1 MPKTKRTLLTLITAI
16 SLAGLAACATSTTA
30 SADACA
36 DLVSLELIDMRIG
49 DAESVEASGDLP
61 AHCRVAGVIETE
73 IRFELLLPEP
83 DDWNG
88 TLSDG
93 WRWRVRGQRAE
104 PALTLYAHG
113 GGPLQRGYAT
123 VGTDTGHTG
132 GGIEASWALDHPE
145 RQENFGH
152 RAVHLTTEAAKSII
166 GHYYD
171 RGPTTPTSSAAVVA
185 ADRR

>member
-1 MPKTKRTLLTLITAI
+1 MPSLTRTCLTLSTAVG
-16 SLAGLAACATSTTA
+16 LAGVAACATSTTA

-36 DLVSLELIDMRIG
+36 VLVSLELIDMRID
-49 DAESVEASGDLP
+49 DAASVEATDDVP

-88 TLSDG
+88 RFLMGGGGGFVGSVQNQAIG
-93 WRWRVRGQRAE
+93 
-104 PALTLYAHG
+104 LYAHG

-123 VGTDTGHTG
+123 VGTDTGHEG
-132 GGIEASWALDHPE
+132 NGIEASWAHDHPE

-152 RAVHLTTEAAKSII
+152 RAVHLTAEAAKSII

-171 RGPTTPTSSAAVVA
+171 RGP
-185 ADRR
+185 D

>member
-1 MPKTKRTLLTLITAI
+1 
-16 SLAGLAACATSTTA
+16 
-30 SADACA
+30 
-36 DLVSLELIDMRIG
+36 MRIG

-88 TLSDG
+88 RFLMGGGGGFVGS
-93 WRWRVRGQRAE
+93 VQNQ
-104 PALTLYAHG
+104 ALTLYAHG

-132 GGIEASWALDHPE
+132 DAASRRPG
-145 RQENFGH
+145 R
-152 RAVHLTTEAAKSII
+152 SII
-166 GHYYD
+166 PSARRTSGTG
-171 RGPTTPTSSAAVVA
+171 RCISRPRPRSRSSGTTTIAGPTTPTSSAAVVA